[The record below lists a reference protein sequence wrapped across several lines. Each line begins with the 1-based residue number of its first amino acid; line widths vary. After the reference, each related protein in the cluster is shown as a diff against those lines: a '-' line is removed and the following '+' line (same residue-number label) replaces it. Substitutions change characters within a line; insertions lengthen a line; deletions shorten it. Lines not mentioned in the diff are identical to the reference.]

1 MTDQTIPDAPLV
13 IEPVADT
20 TTTALVEAIKARYAE
35 AAESVLATIPKH
47 LQPLVPKELDAEG
60 KLRWFAAA
68 QGTGIF
74 GGAGTVPVTDRGKP
88 STTPKVADLADLP
101 PLARM
106 ARGYRS

>member
-1 MTDQTIPDAPLV
+1 MTTEPTVETPV
-13 IEPVADT
+13 IEPVADSSA
-20 TTTALVEAIKARYAE
+20 TTALVEAIKARYAE
-35 AAESVLATIPKH
+35 AADSVLATIPKH

-74 GGAGTVPVTDRGKP
+74 GGAGSVPTTDRGKP